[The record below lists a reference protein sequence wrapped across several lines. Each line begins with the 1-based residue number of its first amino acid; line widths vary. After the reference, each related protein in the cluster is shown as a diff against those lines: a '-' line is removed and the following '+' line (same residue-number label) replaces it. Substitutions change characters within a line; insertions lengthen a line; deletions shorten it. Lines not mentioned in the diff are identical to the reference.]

1 MSIIVKEDG
10 TFTVAGIEFIKFP
23 SEGDATPV
31 MVKGCPFRSRFGN
44 NNDLRQSDVLK
55 KMQADVLPKIIEAIG
70 EENVLTFKTDLAT
83 EDGLKPYGVMESK
96 VSLPTLDFYRA
107 NVEIFDK
114 HKVKEWFWLATPES
128 AEPHS
133 SPDWTL
139 CVAPSGNF
147 YSVIYFN
154 VNCGVRP
161 FFHFK
166 SSIFESFGA

>member
-31 MVKGCPFRSRFGN
+31 MTKACLFRSRFGS
-44 NNDLRQSDVLK
+44 NNDLRKSDVLK
-55 KMQADVLPKIIEAIG
+55 KMEADVLPKIIEAIG
-70 EENVLTFKTDLAT
+70 EENVLTFKTDLTT

-114 HKVKEWFWLATPES
+114 HKAKEWFWLATPES

-133 SPDWTL
+133 SPEWTL
-139 CVAPSGNF
+139 CVAPSGYISYDYYDF
-147 YSVIYFN
+147 VI
-154 VNCGVRP
+154 GVRP
-161 FFHFK
+161 FFYFK
-166 SSIFESFGA
+166 SSIFESCGE